1 VFLPGEKYICVSITE
16 TNCLISAMH
25 INTVHSLKDT
35 KPFTRTHSLGKVR
48 IVTTLL
54 EGTCL
59 YFLEEIRMLGYV
71 ALYFL
76 EI

>member
-1 VFLPGEKYICVSITE
+1 
-16 TNCLISAMH
+16 MH
-25 INTVHSLKDT
+25 INIVRSLKDT
-35 KPFTRTHSLGKVR
+35 KPFMHSLSKVW

-59 YFLEEIRMLGYV
+59 YFLEEIRVLGYM
-71 ALYFL
+71 ALCSL